1 MITRLEVDGF
11 KSLRGFA
18 IDLEPFTVLIGPNG
32 AGKSNVLEAI
42 ALASRLHGRAP
53 EDALK
58 GGRGRASDQFS
69 RHKSEAVREMALS
82 LEMLEPERVDD
93 EYAQGILALRKRYE
107 LNLSVKDVRGIEK
120 IKLEHHSRD
129 VPNEGD
135 RWLALHPEW
144 ARLAESPAT
153 DNDFDKF
160 FPGQPYVNLVEL
172 DGMNLREA
180 SDRIDSG
187 KLAADGSNLP
197 SVLASLS
204 DDLLGEVR
212 AELAGLVPGV
222 ANFEVVESDEVY
234 RIEFHMRDGD
244 VVPARLISS
253 GTLRVLALLTA
264 VHGQRSWS
272 SVLCLEEPENG
283 IYPGR
288 LRRLI
293 ALLREVTD
301 ARSWRE
307 GESEYPPPQV
317 IVTTHSPV
325 FLAALAEHPE
335 HLRYIDTVQRKGIR
349 VTRARTV
356 GERASPREGQSVASL
371 AEIKAILESASASEE
386 DR

>member
-42 ALASRLHGRAP
+42 GLLSRLYASAP

-69 RHKSEAVREMALS
+69 RYRSEAVREMTFGV
-82 LEMLEPERVDD
+82 ETLEPDAYGDD
-93 EYAQGILALRKRYE
+93 GDAGIFAHRLRYDLTLSQVAL
-107 LNLSVKDVRGIEK
+107 RGIEHV
-120 IKLEHHSRD
+120 KLEKR
-129 VPNEGD
+129 VRYILNEGD
-135 RWLALHPEW
+135 RWLLAHPEW
-144 ARLAESPAT
+144 AELAKESFAE
-153 DNDFDKF
+153 DEARKQFEF
-160 FPGQPYVNLVEL
+160 QPFLGLTEFG
-172 DGMNLREA
+172 GMNLRES

-204 DDLLGEVR
+204 DDQLAEIR

-222 ANFEVVESDEVY
+222 ANFELVESEDAY
-234 RIEFHMRDGD
+234 RVEFHMHDGD
-244 VVPARLISS
+244 IVPARLISS

-264 VHGQRSWS
+264 IHSRQTWS
-272 SVLCLEEPENG
+272 SILCIEEPENG

-293 ALLREVTD
+293 ELLLEVTD
-301 ARSWRE
+301 SQRWRE
-307 GESEYPPPQV
+307 EQRGLARLTAELVARYPGAST
-317 IVTTHSPV
+317 ISP
-325 FLAALAEHPE
+325 
-335 HLRYIDTVQRKGIR
+335 IR
-349 VTRARTV
+349 
-356 GERASPREGQSVASL
+356 
-371 AEIKAILESASASEE
+371 
-386 DR
+386 